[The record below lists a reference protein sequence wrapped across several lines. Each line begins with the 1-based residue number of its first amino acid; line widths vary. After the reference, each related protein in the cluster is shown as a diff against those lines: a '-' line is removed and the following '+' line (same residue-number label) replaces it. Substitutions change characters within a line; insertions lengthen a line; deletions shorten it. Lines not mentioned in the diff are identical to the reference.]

1 MSKGGQDMSRRKC
14 ALALTVVFC
23 IVLLF
28 SFSCLI
34 VHSKEHDGYTSPCA
48 FCATL
53 MQKIE
58 DLLCVLKIVLV
69 SGLLLRVYSMRRFAL
84 IDHCFVFL
92 HTPVQLKT
100 MLLN

>member
-1 MSKGGQDMSRRKC
+1 MSRRKC
-14 ALALTVVFC
+14 ALALTAVFC

-34 VHSKEHDGYTSPCA
+34 IHSKEHDGYTSPCA

-58 DLLCVLKIVLV
+58 DFMCAVRIALI
-69 SGLLLRVYSMRRFAL
+69 SGILLRMYSMRRFAL

-92 HTPVQLKT
+92 HTPVQLKIK
-100 MLLN
+100 LLN